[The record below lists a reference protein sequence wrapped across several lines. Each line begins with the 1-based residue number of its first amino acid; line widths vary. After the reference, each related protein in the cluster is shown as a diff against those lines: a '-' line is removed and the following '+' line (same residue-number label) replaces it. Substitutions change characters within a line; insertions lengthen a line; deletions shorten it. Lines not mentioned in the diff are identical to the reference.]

1 MRRDILQKIV
11 GFLVMVLVVGMSLL
25 LTACSPE
32 GYVLLEPKGPVG
44 LSERNLILTTI
55 GLMLIVVIPV
65 FVMTFWFAWKYRASN
80 IHAAYTPRWSYS
92 GPIEVLVWL
101 IPSIIV
107 TILGVLAW
115 TSSHNLNPYKP
126 IDPAVPPLRIE
137 VIALDWK
144 WLFIYPDQG
153 IATVNQVVI
162 PVNVPVAFE
171 ITSDTVMN
179 SFFIPRLGGQIYAM
193 AGMETSLHLMA
204 DKPGSYFGENT
215 QYSGLGFPYQ
225 HFEAIAK
232 PRRDFDKWVAQM
244 KKSTRTLDRHSYSE
258 LARPSVRNPV
268 THYSSV
274 QPRLFEDVMAKYR
287 QDGMKKTPMQDQRA
301 L

>member
-1 MRRDILQKIV
+1 MKRVFFQKTV
-11 GFLVMVLVVGMSLL
+11 GLLVLGTSML
-25 LTACSPE
+25 LTACSPS
-32 GYVLLEPKGPVG
+32 GYLLLEPRGPIG

-80 IHAAYTPRWSYS
+80 THAVYMPRWSFS
-92 GPIEVLVWL
+92 GRIEALVWL
-101 IPSIIV
+101 VPTIIV

-115 TSSHNLNPYKP
+115 ISSHNLNPYKP
-126 IDPAVPPLRIE
+126 IDTAVSPLRIE

-153 IATVNQVVI
+153 IATVNQLVI

-225 HFEAIAK
+225 HFEAVAK
-232 PRRDFDKWVAQM
+232 PRRGFEKWIKEM
-244 KKSTRTLDRHSYSE
+244 KKSPRVLDEKSYSE

-268 THYSSV
+268 TYYSSV
-274 QPRLFEDVMAKYR
+274 KPRLFEDVMAKYR
-287 QDGMKKTPMQDQRA
+287 RGDMKKIHRQDHGT